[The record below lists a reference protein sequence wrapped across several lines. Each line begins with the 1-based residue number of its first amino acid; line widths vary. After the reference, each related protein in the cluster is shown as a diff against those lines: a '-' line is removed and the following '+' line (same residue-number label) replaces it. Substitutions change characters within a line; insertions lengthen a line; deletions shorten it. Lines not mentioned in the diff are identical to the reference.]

1 MVGWAGRVRRNKRMQ
16 PELRDPGLEVDRIR
30 PEEWPRLRDL
40 RLRALREDPLA
51 FGSSWKRERSFPE
64 ERWRERAR
72 QGSEAW
78 DQGTW
83 VLREKEG
90 ALSGMVTARAEGEV
104 VAIFAL
110 WVEPR
115 LRGRHLGSR
124 LLDRALLWC
133 RTQYPR
139 RNVVLHVNP
148 REAAAVALYVRRGF
162 VFTGESEP
170 LPHGIFEIVVGMRKA
185 PADGPP
191 A

>member
-1 MVGWAGRVRRNKRMQ
+1 MQ
-16 PELRDPGLEVDRIR
+16 SKPRDPGPEVDRIR

-40 RLRALREDPLA
+40 RLRALRADPLA
-51 FGSSWKRERSFPE
+51 FGSNWKRERSFPE
-64 ERWRERAR
+64 ERWRQRAR
-72 QGSEAW
+72 QGAEAW

-90 ALSGMVTARAEGEV
+90 ALSGMVAAHAEGEAV
-104 VAIFAL
+104 TIFAL

-115 LRGRHLGSR
+115 LRGRHLGGR

-162 VFTGESEP
+162 VFTGEFMP
-170 LPHGIFEIVVGMRKA
+170 LPHGIFEIAVGMRKA
-185 PADGPP
+185 PTDGAP